1 MSYKKVAFKSKHD
14 LAYSFIIRRVADG
27 NFKNLWQLEV
37 KTPTDKEFIEL
48 VDADDLSTVL
58 GKIGG
63 VFEAD
68 GL

>member
-1 MSYKKVAFKSKHD
+1 MKNTFKSKHD
-14 LAYSFIIRRVADG
+14 LSYSFVISRVADG

-37 KTPTDKEFIEL
+37 KTPTDKDFVEI